1 MFQVSAGVLGA
12 LAVVLPLG
20 AMQLT
25 SGGDLVASSDTW
37 AAVVNR
43 ALKSDRGTVRL
54 SHIAGRTV
62 SVRLESLPDASIVI
76 QIPGSD
82 HLVAGGDLVAKP
94 RPRRAPTSQAK
105 RTIACEPV
113 VSVLTEIAKQLQP
126 GRCVT

>member
-25 SGGDLVASSDTW
+25 SGGDLAAGSDTA

-82 HLVAGGDLVAKP
+82 HLVAGDLVAKP
-94 RPRRAPTSQAK
+94 RPRRAPASQAK

>member
-25 SGGDLVASSDTW
+25 SGRDLAAGSDTTT

-62 SVRLESLPDASIVI
+62 SVRLERLPDASIVI
-76 QIPGSD
+76 QIPASD
-82 HLVAGGDLVAKP
+82 HLVAGDLVAKP
-94 RPRRAPTSQAK
+94 RPSRAPTSQAK